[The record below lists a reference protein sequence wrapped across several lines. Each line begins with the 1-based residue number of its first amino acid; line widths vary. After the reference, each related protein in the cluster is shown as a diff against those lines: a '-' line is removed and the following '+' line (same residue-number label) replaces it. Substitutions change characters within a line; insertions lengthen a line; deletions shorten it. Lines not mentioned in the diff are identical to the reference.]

1 MSARVEFIETSR
13 LWRGA
18 LPARSLA
25 RGAIA
30 AAAAESGVATRRG
43 AEVCV
48 HLACDAE
55 VQALNARWRGK
66 DAPTNVLS
74 FPAVE
79 PARLGTAPLL
89 GDVFV
94 AFETLAR
101 EAVAERKSLR
111 DHFSHLV
118 VHGFLHLVG
127 FDHVEDREA
136 EAMEAT
142 EIRALARLGVA
153 DPYAGAELEDAA
165 T

>member
-1 MSARVEFIETSR
+1 MSARVEFVESSR
-13 LWRGA
+13 LWRGV

-30 AAAAESGVATRRG
+30 AASAESGVELRHG

-48 HLACDAE
+48 HLVDDAE
-55 VQALNARWRGK
+55 IQSLNARWRGK

-79 PARLGTAPLL
+79 AARVGQAPLL

-101 EAVAERKSLR
+101 EAEAERKALR

-118 VHGFLHLVG
+118 VHGFLHLLG
-127 FDHVEDREA
+127 FDHVEDAEA
-136 EAMEAT
+136 ETMEAT
-142 EIRALARLGVA
+142 EIRALARIGVA
-153 DPYAGAELEDAA
+153 DPYAGAELEDSVS
-165 T
+165 